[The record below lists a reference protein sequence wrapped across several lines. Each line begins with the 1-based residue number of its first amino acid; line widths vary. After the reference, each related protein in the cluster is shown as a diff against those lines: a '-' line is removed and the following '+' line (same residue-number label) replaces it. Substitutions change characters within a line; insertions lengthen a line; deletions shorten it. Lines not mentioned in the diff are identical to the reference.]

1 MWLESKINGFIVIN
15 IHCRIVKARND
26 GQNLEILIEPGS
38 RLRKSSLLGK
48 ANCWFGDVCT
58 DSETMLNATEQ
69 VDLIWLASFDED
81 FLGFMTL

>member
-1 MWLESKINGFIVIN
+1 
-15 IHCRIVKARND
+15 
-26 GQNLEILIEPGS
+26 LIEPGS